1 MSENHF
7 VYQQFEALLTEH
19 KARLFE
25 QIVQERTRYITVVLE
40 DLFQEHNASAVIRTC
55 ECFGVQDLYA
65 IEDRYKYT
73 LQRKAARGAGQ
84 WVDLHR
90 YTERGR
96 ATEDCLRALKYRGYK
111 IVATS
116 PHAHAYT
123 PQSLPLN
130 EPVALCFG
138 TERLGLSEGLLEQ
151 ADYHVKIPMY
161 GFTESF
167 NLSVSVAL
175 LLQVLKERINASTLP
190 WQLTSDEQTHLKI
203 EWCKRMLNGG
213 EMLEKQFRNVFLE
226 KEF

>member
-1 MSENHF
+1 
-7 VYQQFEALLTEH
+7 
-19 KARLFE
+19 LF
-25 QIVQERTRYITVVLE
+25 
-40 DLFQEHNASAVIRTC
+40 C
-55 ECFGVQDLYA
+55 EWGF
-65 IEDRYKYT
+65 
-73 LQRKAARGAGQ
+73 
-84 WVDLHR
+84 LHR
-90 YTERGR
+90 LSN
-96 ATEDCLRALKYRGYK
+96 DDLVLRPEQLAQVLACVITQKEEKR
-111 IVATS
+111 S
-116 PHAHAYT
+116 
-123 PQSLPLN
+123 
-130 EPVALCFG
+130 
-138 TERLGLSEGLLEQ
+138 RLGHLSEGLLEQ

>member
-1 MSENHF
+1 MGENEY
-7 VYQQFEALLTEH
+7 VYHCFEAILTPH
-19 KARLFE
+19 KVELFNR
-25 QIVQERTRYITVVLE
+25 VAQERTRYIAVVLE
-40 DLFQEHNASAVIRTC
+40 DLFQEHNASAVLRTC
-55 ECFGVQDLYA
+55 ECFGIQDVYA
-65 IEDRYKYT
+65 IEDRYKYA
-73 LQRKAARGAGQ
+73 LQRKTARGAGQ